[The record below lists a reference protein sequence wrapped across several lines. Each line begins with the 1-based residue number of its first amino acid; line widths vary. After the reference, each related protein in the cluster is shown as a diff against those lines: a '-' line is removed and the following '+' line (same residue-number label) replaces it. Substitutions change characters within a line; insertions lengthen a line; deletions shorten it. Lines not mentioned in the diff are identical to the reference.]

1 MGMSFHSA
9 TTSTTI
15 LLKYKARNVHY
26 RPFLFFFS
34 CTQFFCAP
42 SFSLAIS
49 STWLKSKASGQGQ
62 QLPSAKATT
71 VFCESQKKR
80 STLFENYSKCRIWVY
95 EFWHFPPIFVLL
107 KLTCLV
113 TLFDRKLQVFK
124 NSPKWNI
131 FGHFQLTFV
140 HSKCKHN
147 SLCSQ
152 RWMRLFLWFSNTV
165 KKVWKAC
172 F

>member
-1 MGMSFHSA
+1 MCITVPFCSSSHALS
-9 TTSTTI
+9 SSV
-15 LLKYKARNVHY
+15 LLHFPWQFLQLDWKVKPLGKDNNCQALRQLLYFVKAR
-26 RPFLFFFS
+26 
-34 CTQFFCAP
+34 
-42 SFSLAIS
+42 
-49 STWLKSKASGQGQ
+49 
-62 QLPSAKATT
+62 
-71 VFCESQKKR
+71 KKR

-165 KKVWKAC
+165 EKVWKAC